1 MKRIVKYRM
10 GCSGSGWG
18 IWDNETGEKVEG
30 CGTRL
35 NALER
40 LYELNGW
47 TKPKRC
53 YLRVPL

>member
-47 TKPKRC
+47 TKPKRW
-53 YLRVPL
+53 Y

>member
-30 CGTRL
+30 CGTRSKCL
-35 NALER
+35 
-40 LYELNGW
+40 G
-47 TKPKRC
+47 TVI
-53 YLRVPL
+53 RVEWLD